1 MTDLEDRLPN
11 ALNRLADRAGHAEN
25 LADQVRRASRRHRLM
40 VAAPMAAVLAVCAVV
55 AIVWTT
61 VARTDT
67 GPVTGGDPA
76 PASACVPLTI
86 APLPI
91 WARAG
96 FSGDGNGVPYALS
109 ASGGVAAIV
118 FGNPL
123 TAPPAADHNNKI
135 LWVVRAGV
143 PVQVPS
149 AAGTVGPPSQDLVI
163 TGHLEGTDV
172 TTTVDTGAA
181 PGPSIVDMPAAGC
194 WHLELSWG
202 GQTDSINL
210 AWSTP

>member
-1 MTDLEDRLPN
+1 
-11 ALNRLADRAGHAEN
+11 
-25 LADQVRRASRRHRLM
+25 M

-55 AIVWTT
+55 AVVWTT

-67 GPVTGGDPA
+67 GPVTGGDDPA
-76 PASACVPLTI
+76 PASACLPLTI
-86 APLPI
+86 APLPT
-91 WARAG
+91 WARDG
-96 FSGDGNGVPYALS
+96 FSGDGDGVPYALS

-143 PVQVPS
+143 PVEVPPT
-149 AAGTVGPPSQDLVI
+149 AGAVGPPSQDLVI

-181 PGPSIVDMPAAGC
+181 PDPRSWTCRRPGAGTWSCPGVGRPTPST
-194 WHLELSWG
+194 WHG
-202 GQTDSINL
+202 
-210 AWSTP
+210 ATP